1 MTDLSMIVWRVI
13 LGLIVLFMLSPLL
26 ILFIYSFS
34 DKTLLT
40 FPITGLTI
48 DWFVKVFER
57 RQFWAAFDNS
67 LIITGTVGVVS
78 TIIGTMAAMALA
90 RARPRAA
97 GLSMAVLTLPVM
109 VPPLMLGVAL
119 LTYFTS
125 VGMKLG
131 LQTVI
136 MGHLV
141 FTQPFVIL
149 IVYARMARFD
159 YAVVNSARDLG
170 ASPIRVFLTVTLP
183 ITRSTIIGAALIA
196 MALSLDDF
204 IITFFTIGGGNNLP
218 TLLWGMLRKA
228 ITPQINVVAVVIMV
242 LTIAVSFVALWVSRY
257 RG

>member
-1 MTDLSMIVWRVI
+1 MYVGLNGLSNEDF
-13 LGLIVLFMLSPLL
+13 LQLTG
-26 ILFIYSFS
+26 
-34 DKTLLT
+34 LLT

-78 TIIGTMAAMALA
+78 AIIGTMAAMALA

-170 ASPIRVFLTVTLP
+170 ASPIRVFSHGDAPDNAFDHHRRRTHRDGPLSRRLHHHLLYDWWREQSPNTTVGHAAKGNLITLE
-183 ITRSTIIGAALIA
+183 TKLH
-196 MALSLDDF
+196 L
-204 IITFFTIGGGNNLP
+204 
-218 TLLWGMLRKA
+218 
-228 ITPQINVVAVVIMV
+228 V
-242 LTIAVSFVALWVSRY
+242 
-257 RG
+257 